1 MSACLSRPLSMSLFF
16 IFEYMFSHNRAHTHG
31 GEILQ
36 DGVVGFEYNGIR
48 APPPPPPSAVYG
60 SHYAYNTYNTK
71 VNYKY
76 K

>member
-1 MSACLSRPLSMSLFF
+1 MSAFFEEKSQSLFIN
-16 IFEYMFSHNRAHTHG
+16 IFLSYNRAHTHG

>member
-1 MSACLSRPLSMSLFF
+1 MRKTSIKERIF
-16 IFEYMFSHNRAHTHG
+16 IFKYFLCNRAHTHG